1 MIEKIDIHSPEV
13 TSFYNEK
20 FYFSYSS
27 LNKLLFSPKLFYKD
41 YVLKDREQLTESYLV
56 EGKLLHCLLLE
67 PEEFHNQFI
76 MQPGKVPAGNNK
88 LVVDAVYEKYKQQEN
103 TERELSD
110 FSDEILQ
117 ILASINLHQ
126 ALKTDQQR
134 LDKILVSDNIDYFNF
149 LKVRGTKS
157 IIDEATLMKIKDSVE
172 YFKDDEQIMSL
183 LNLKSP
189 DTFNEV
195 ELKLDMQGVSFGL
208 KGIVDNVTVDHE
220 SETIFVNDLKTT
232 SKPLTKFPETVE
244 YYRYDLQAAIYY
256 TLVKH
261 TFKKDNA
268 KTKNY
273 NIVFTFIVVDDYNNI
288 YPFQV
293 TPETMKKWMVNL
305 STALKRAQFH
315 YDNKSYGLPYELAT
329 YSVTL

>member
-13 TSFYNEK
+13 TSFYSEK

-67 PEEFHNQFI
+67 PEEFDNQFI
-76 MQPGKVPAGNNK
+76 MQPGKVPTGNNK

-110 FSDEILQ
+110 FSDEILE
-117 ILASINLHQ
+117 ILVSINLHQ
-126 ALKTDQQR
+126 SLKTDQQR

-149 LKVRGTKS
+149 LKVRGAKS
-157 IIDEATLMKIKDSVE
+157 IIDEATLIKIKDSVE
-172 YFKDDEQIMSL
+172 YFKDDQQIMSL

-189 DTFNEV
+189 NTFNEV

-261 TFKKDNA
+261 AFKKDNA

-273 NIVFTFIVVDDYNNI
+273 KIVFTFIVVDNFNNI
-288 YPFQV
+288 YPYQV
-293 TPETMKKWMVNL
+293 SEKTMKEWLLNL
-305 STALKRAQFH
+305 SYAMNIAQFH